1 MWKGSVSDSSEVDV
15 VGRAAVAAGAHPAA
29 GALQHRLGRLVVLL
43 LLQRGGRRRGDRGD
57 DLGRS
62 RRQCVVRH
70 GQRPRGR
77 FGHSGDGGD
86 GSAVGG
92 ADATRLHEAL
102 LGDRQAIAV
111 DVQRKAAQA
120 VQASEEAPVR
130 FTLKVSN
137 WREKK
142 KINCVIS
149 VGRSG
154 RNEKI
159 MVMKSGGREK

>member
-29 GALQHRLGRLVVLL
+29 GALQHRFGLVLL

-77 FGHSGDGGD
+77 LGHPGDGGD
-86 GSAVGG
+86 GATVGG

-120 VQASEEAPVR
+120 VQTSEEAPVGLA
-130 FTLKVSN
+130 LKVSN
-137 WREKK
+137 WRRGK
-142 KINCVIS
+142 
-149 VGRSG
+149 
-154 RNEKI
+154 
-159 MVMKSGGREK
+159 